1 MCFPRHETAVMG
13 APPVSTLW
21 LYLRVQAFVFLCG
34 IVGPIFLIVYFAA
47 QPDPTLKWMY
57 WAGLVVTAVDVLIA
71 LALVKGAE
79 RPHKPASQRS

>member
-1 MCFPRHETAVMG
+1 M
-13 APPVSTLW
+13 STLW